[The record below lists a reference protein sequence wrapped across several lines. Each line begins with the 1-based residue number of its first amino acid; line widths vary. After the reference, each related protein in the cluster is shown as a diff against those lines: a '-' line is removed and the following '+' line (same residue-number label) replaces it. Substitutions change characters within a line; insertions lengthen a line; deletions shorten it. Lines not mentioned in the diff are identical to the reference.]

1 MCARHKVAGGG
12 NALLR
17 PPGSRKWKLEALQLL
32 VKRAS
37 RTRNINPARYV
48 ALAVLHALDDP
59 RRLAALGTIR
69 ALARVHH
76 LLTVRRFCDL
86 RAYCH
91 GSFLLMFRC
100 VRSVI
105 HSILPADVVDGMF
118 QKVQP
123 ESSARKPQSTL
134 EDFYR

>member
-1 MCARHKVAGGG
+1 
-12 NALLR
+12 
-17 PPGSRKWKLEALQLL
+17 
-32 VKRAS
+32 
-37 RTRNINPARYV
+37 
-48 ALAVLHALDDP
+48 
-59 RRLAALGTIR
+59 
-69 ALARVHH
+69 
-76 LLTVRRFCDL
+76 
-86 RAYCH
+86 
-91 GSFLLMFRC
+91 MFRC

>member
-1 MCARHKVAGGG
+1 MFSDSSSPGSASILSSALLAFRMCARHKVAGGG

-17 PPGSRKWKLEALQLL
+17 TR
-32 VKRAS
+32 VS
-37 RTRNINPARYV
+37 RTRNINPAWYV
-48 ALAVLHALDDP
+48 ARAVLHSLDDP

-123 ESSARKPQSTL
+123 ESSARK
-134 EDFYR
+134 